1 MHNER
6 SRMETTVE
14 FVPVSAET
22 TRSRTMWLA
31 ALAVYVFSIGM
42 ILGGILMAPRDHP
55 TFWFQEHQTLTSYSA
70 ALLYTG
76 SLLCFFNCLAIRQL
90 RSLGMS
96 SVREYKFWALGS
108 FGFFYL
114 MADEYFVMHE
124 GIGRFFSYRL
134 FHLHHS
140 GQTDRLDAF
149 VVGAYGAIG
158 LTLLVLH
165 WKDLANI
172 RWFFGF
178 LTIGAIMAI
187 VSLIFDLREDGVTNL
202 YIEDGTKILANA
214 SFLLACF
221 AAAHRYY
228 QQLVVRLR

>member
-1 MHNER
+1 
-6 SRMETTVE
+6 METSTLE
-14 FVPVSAET
+14 FLPVTAERC
-22 TRSRTMWLA
+22 RSHIVSWA

-42 ILGGILMAPRDHP
+42 ILGGVLMAPRDHP

-70 ALLYTG
+70 ALLYT
-76 SLLCFFNCLAIRQL
+76 SSVLCLLNCLAIRRL

-96 SVREYKFWALGS
+96 SIREYKFWAMGS

-134 FHLHHS
+134 LHLQHS
-140 GQTDRLDAF
+140 GLVDRLDAF
-149 VVGAYGAIG
+149 VVGTYGAVG

-165 WKDLANI
+165 WRHLADI

-178 LTIGAIMAI
+178 LTMGAMMAV
-187 VSLIFDLREDGVTNL
+187 VSLVFDLGEDGVANV
-202 YIEDGTKILANA
+202 YIEDGAKILANA
-214 SFLLACF
+214 SFLLACLS
-221 AAAHRYY
+221 AAHRYY
-228 QQLVVRLR
+228 RQLVVRLR